1 MARKDAVFLVD
12 SVNIEGENIL
22 NAHVFNGYYD
32 TISNKWFYTSN
43 LSRCGK
49 VNRKEEGGSLT
60 RNIDGKKFCHRLIEG
75 HDEDFNVCGM
85 SMASF
90 FADGE

>member
-1 MARKDAVFLVD
+1 MTKDAVFLVGPE
-12 SVNIEGENIL
+12 NIEGDDIL
-22 NAHVFNGYYD
+22 NDHVFDGYYD
-32 TISNKWFYTSN
+32 TTSNEWVYSSN

-49 VNRKEEGGSLT
+49 VNGKKRTSSIVKD
-60 RNIDGKKFCHRLIEG
+60 IDGKKFCHRLIEG

-85 SMASF
+85 CMASF